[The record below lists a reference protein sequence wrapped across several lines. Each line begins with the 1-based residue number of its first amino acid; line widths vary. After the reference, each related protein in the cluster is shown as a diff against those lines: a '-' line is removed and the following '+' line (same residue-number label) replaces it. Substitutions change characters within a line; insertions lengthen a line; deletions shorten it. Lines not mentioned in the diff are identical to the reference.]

1 MFNKKGD
8 SIGYNKMRTKNK
20 LLKNWIGEGKRL
32 IKKGVVSEKKIIRD
46 LEMKI
51 IPYIIVLPEGL
62 KLKNK
67 FFMEKR
73 EKIKKG
79 EK

>member
-67 FFMEKR
+67 FFYGEKR
-73 EKIKKG
+73 KD
-79 EK
+79 